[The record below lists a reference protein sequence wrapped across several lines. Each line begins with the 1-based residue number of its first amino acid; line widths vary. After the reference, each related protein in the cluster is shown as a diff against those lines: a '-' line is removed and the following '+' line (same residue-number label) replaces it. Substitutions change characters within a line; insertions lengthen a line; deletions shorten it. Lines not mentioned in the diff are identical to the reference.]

1 MSKQKNNEVIRKN
14 ELGYLQTGDYFIP
27 DLKLPQENRSIGK
40 YGRMHRDYLQEH
52 NLIRVNDLVLEGTL
66 WTYLADL
73 DEQAQNRLQLIISQM
88 QEEESVNDELK
99 ETMATLIEQ
108 SVAQQFGEDTDYI
121 EVTKSEF
128 TDTAMELELAMDV
141 TAMTE
146 ANGGTSEDLTIASF
160 VTEMEKSGMS
170 CN

>member
-52 NLIRVNDLVLEGTL
+52 NPIRFDDLVLEGKL

-73 DEQAQNRLQLIISQM
+73 NEQAQNRLQLIIRQI
-88 QEEESVNDELK
+88 QEAEPVNDELK
-99 ETMATLIEQ
+99 ELF
-108 SVAQQFGEDTDYI
+108 SKYTDCVQEFQTI
-121 EVTKSEF
+121 SECLLFQNSFSLGAKIMLEV
-128 TDTAMELELAMDV
+128 MEE
-141 TAMTE
+141 
-146 ANGGTSEDLTIASF
+146 
-160 VTEMEKSGMS
+160 
-170 CN
+170 